1 MKWMTIKAR
10 FSKGEIEPLEKV
22 DIIEGKEINVE

>member
-1 MKWMTIKAR
+1 MTIKAR
-10 FSKGEIEPLEKV
+10 FSKGKIEPPEKV